1 MGNVL
6 DLDTP
11 EWRISLAKS
20 GWFHLY
26 HPNNSDLIRRKW
38 GFELWCQKAN
48 TNQGLHPEKC
58 RVTEQQWEVQSA
70 NQHWNTGNTYEVM
83 IIWTCLYCMR
93 YVHDIICTTWYY
105 MNHALHDL
113 RGDKPLWSFGLVV
126 NTPPENPGRII
137 YSNQPQISGSNHLY
151 LDLIV
156 TCFSIFLWEE
166 PSFWD
171 GQRYRPTMGG
181 SNGQTIGTCPGGRGR
196 QLEVWRSWGLRVI
209 FAGGSSGLQ
218 SLSRMF
224 RYGFPKKAALKC
236 HLLFGYQSPL
246 TFWGSS
252 DCSVGAPI
260 VAAWPPS
267 NPR

>member
-181 SNGQTIGTCPGGRGR
+181 VKRSNHWNMSWWPGEAVGG
-196 QLEVWRSWGLRVI
+196 LEELRSSGHFCWRV
-209 FAGGSSGLQ
+209 FGSSKLKPHVPVW
-218 SLSRMF
+218 
-224 RYGFPKKAALKC
+224 FPKKGCFEVPFAVRVPVSPHFLGQLRLLGRCPNCGGLAA
-236 HLLFGYQSPL
+236 
-246 TFWGSS
+246 
-252 DCSVGAPI
+252 I
-260 VAAWPPS
+260 
-267 NPR
+267 